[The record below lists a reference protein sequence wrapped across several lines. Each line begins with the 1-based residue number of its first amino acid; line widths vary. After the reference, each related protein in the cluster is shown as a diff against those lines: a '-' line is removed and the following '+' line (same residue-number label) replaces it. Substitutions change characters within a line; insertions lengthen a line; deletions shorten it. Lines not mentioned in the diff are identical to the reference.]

1 MAVYF
6 SLDTQFE
13 NLGDEV
19 INGLLLRE
27 LSRRQ
32 SLRILIGQ
40 APEWYLANVA
50 SAVCGDVKFTND
62 RKRYIRDFLIG
73 SVLPP
78 GNTMLLSCG
87 DTTTVQ
93 PDAKRSR
100 TMSLLTKLPF
110 LKVAQVGASRLKLND
125 TDKDWL
131 ARAANKSGLITVRD
145 EYSRQT
151 LEASSIKTRVM
162 PDLAFL
168 LNYQRPKSPTKALFM
183 LRQTD
188 ADRAAVVTQLVAMVA
203 RSRDLGL
210 EPVFGWQVAR
220 DENYNRAL
228 AEQTGAGLLMLPGS
242 GQDRLAPTLES
253 YSDVAVIISNRLH
266 GLLLAASRGALP
278 VPILSDSERKVRGV
292 FEHAGL
298 AHLLLSDALAPGASA
313 NTLTEIVTKQ
323 GPLADSIEQA
333 FKANSTSLQEGFD
346 AMFGPV
352 RNA

>member
-1 MAVYF
+1 
-6 SLDTQFE
+6 
-13 NLGDEV
+13 
-19 INGLLLRE
+19 
-27 LSRRQ
+27 
-32 SLRILIGQ
+32 
-40 APEWYLANVA
+40 
-50 SAVCGDVKFTND
+50 
-62 RKRYIRDFLIG
+62 
-73 SVLPP
+73 
-78 GNTMLLSCG
+78 
-87 DTTTVQ
+87 
-93 PDAKRSR
+93 
-100 TMSLLTKLPF
+100 
-110 LKVAQVGASRLKLND
+110 
-125 TDKDWL
+125 
-131 ARAANKSGLITVRD
+131 
-145 EYSRQT
+145 
-151 LEASSIKTRVM
+151 
-162 PDLAFL
+162 
-168 LNYQRPKSPTKALFM
+168 M